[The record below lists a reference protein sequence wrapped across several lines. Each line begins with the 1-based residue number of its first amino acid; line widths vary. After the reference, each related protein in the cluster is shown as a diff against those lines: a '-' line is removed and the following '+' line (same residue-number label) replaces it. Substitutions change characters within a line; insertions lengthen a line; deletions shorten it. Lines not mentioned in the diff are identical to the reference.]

1 MRIRWGRELI
11 LLIGI
16 VLLVILL
23 TATTSFLVTR
33 DEEGRLVLNPQ
44 SVGLLLETNAYLVIA
59 AIGMTIVIV
68 SGQIDLSVGSAL
80 AVCSLAAGYSALAG
94 IPLPLVILITIACGT
109 AIGMVNGLLV
119 YKGGI
124 HSIIVTLGM
133 MTLLRGLI
141 LVVTEQEWLYM
152 PDSFTH
158 LGMTRYFGLT
168 LPVWEALVVTA
179 VAAFLVANTRLG
191 RMFYAVGGN
200 DAAASISGINV
211 GRVKLLALT
220 LNGMIIGIASL
231 AQAPRFT
238 AIQNNIGKG
247 LELLAITS
255 AVVGGTN
262 IFGGSGNPLGSALGV
277 LFVGLTHSA
286 MVFLRIPAD
295 WEEAVYGLFL
305 LVAVGIDIVRTRRRK
320 QLLGETA

>member
-1 MRIRWGRELI
+1 MRVRRGRELI

-16 VLLVILL
+16 VLLVVLL
-23 TATTSFLVTR
+23 AASTTFLVTR
-33 DEEGRLVLNPQ
+33 NEQGRLVFNPQ
-44 SVGLLLETNAYLVIA
+44 SIGLLLETNAYLVIA

-80 AVCSLAAGYSALAG
+80 AVCSLTAGYSALAG
-94 IPLPLVILITIACGT
+94 IPLPLVILLTIAAGT
-109 AIGMVNGLLV
+109 AIGLVNGLLV

-141 LVVTEQEWLYM
+141 LVVTAQEWLYM
-152 PDSFTH
+152 PDSFTG

-179 VAAFLVANTRLG
+179 AAAYLVANTRLG

-200 DAAASISGINV
+200 AEAASISGINV
-211 GRVKLLALT
+211 GRVRLLALT

-262 IFGGSGNPLGSALGV
+262 ILGGSGNPLGSALGV

-286 MVFLRIPAD
+286 MVFFRVPAD

-320 QLLGETA
+320 QILGETA